1 MAANKKSYDELSISE
16 KIEAKKKKIK
26 RLFREMPPEKR
37 QFAEGLINQFA
48 VTSVTLERL
57 ADEINNG
64 DLIED
69 FVQGAQKLRR
79 ESPALRAYNTTIL
92 VAPFSACEQLRRFR
106 GCEHRRD
113 SQRPLRGLFPR
124 LRARLLRIIRKSRL
138 APSMGA

>member
-1 MAANKKSYDELSISE
+1 MATNKKSYDELSVSE

-79 ESPALRAYNTTIL
+79 ESPALRAYNTTI
-92 VAPFSACEQLRRFR
+92 APGKSW
-106 GCEHRRD
+106 
-113 SQRPLRGLFPR
+113 STRPTHTRPPGFP
-124 LRARLLRIIRKSRL
+124 LTSTWK
-138 APSMGA
+138 P